1 MTADTRDGLSRLPR
15 RISAEVRPY
24 WRTTAALA
32 VAAAVWAVWVSGPS
46 GATPAL
52 LVAAVSGAALG
63 VVDARTWRL
72 PDVLVYPTLA
82 SVGILLT
89 AAAALTATWGDFGRA
104 GLGALA
110 LAVAYL
116 VLHIVDAE
124 PWAR

>member
-1 MTADTRDGLSRLPR
+1 MGIHSVPWPR
-15 RISAEVRPY
+15 RHGSRRVHAKLICLVM
-24 WRTTAALA
+24 AALA